1 MAKYFEAL
9 EHAIQDIKVRFEQTD
24 RSTFR
29 VVQSLLLKQLQDEG
43 IDAELEDV
51 TRMYSDLDRDGLKTQ
66 LAILSAGNE
75 VQVESV
81 SELIRFLQESDSDMK
96 FLPQAQYLAKLL
108 LVMPATNA
116 VSERNFSALKRVK
129 TYLRSTTTDQRLNN
143 VMTLHVHKDETDKLN
158 LVDIADEFC
167 SKLENRKQMFGNV
180 TVADIACK
188 GSLVSVSSQIVA
200 FENLE

>member
-1 MAKYFEAL
+1 M
-9 EHAIQDIKVRFEQTD
+9 
-24 RSTFR
+24 
-29 VVQSLLLKQLQDEG
+29 
-43 IDAELEDV
+43 
-51 TRMYSDLDRDGLKTQ
+51 
-66 LAILSAGNE
+66 
-75 VQVESV
+75 QVESV

-116 VSERNFSALKRVK
+116 VSEKSFSALKRVK
-129 TYLRSTTTDQRLNN
+129 TYLRSITTDQRLNN
-143 VMTLHVHKDETDKLN
+143 VMTLHIHKDETDKLN

-167 SKLENRKQMFGNV
+167 SKSENRKQIFGNF

-188 GSLVSVSSQIVA
+188 GSLVSVSSQTAA

>member
-1 MAKYFEAL
+1 
-9 EHAIQDIKVRFEQTD
+9 
-24 RSTFR
+24 
-29 VVQSLLLKQLQDEG
+29 
-43 IDAELEDV
+43 
-51 TRMYSDLDRDGLKTQ
+51 
-66 LAILSAGNE
+66 
-75 VQVESV
+75 
-81 SELIRFLQESDSDMK
+81 MK

-116 VSERNFSALKRVK
+116 VSEKSFSALKRVK
-129 TYLRSTTTDQRLNN
+129 TYLRSITTDQRLNN

-167 SKLENRKQMFGNV
+167 SKSENRKQIFGNF

-188 GSLVSVSSQIVA
+188 GSLVSVSSQTAA